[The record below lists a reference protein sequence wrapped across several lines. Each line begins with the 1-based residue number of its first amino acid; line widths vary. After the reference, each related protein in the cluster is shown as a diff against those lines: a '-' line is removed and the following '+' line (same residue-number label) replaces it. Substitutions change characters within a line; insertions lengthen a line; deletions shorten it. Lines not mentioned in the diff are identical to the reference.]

1 MVVGVTGLIETSVV
15 VGATGLI
22 ETSVVVEIELFC
34 VG

>member
-15 VGATGLI
+15 VGVTGLI
-22 ETSVVVEIELFC
+22 ETSFVVEIELFC

>member
-1 MVVGVTGLIETSVV
+1 VVVGVTGLIETSVV
-15 VGATGLI
+15 VGVTGLI

>member
-15 VGATGLI
+15 VGVTGLI